1 MRTDSVL
8 DGGAAEVDVFDD
20 RAGARVRT
28 ITRLRWRGWVV
39 HVVDGAVVVPYQPT
53 EGKAIGDLA
62 VCLRSAYA
70 LIEVGDATSGPT
82 TGARRIARGGPL
94 AVAVAEV
101 ISLAA
106 ETAGQSPHRRG
117 CDAYA
122 CLRQAWEDDGMQV
135 PYAAVV
141 AAVRAC
147 LPAGTTLTDFNE
159 AAAGVDPIYDL
170 LTRAAVWAVD
180 EHGHVGHGVTEA
192 QTA

>member
-1 MRTDSVL
+1 MRTDCVL

-20 RAGARVRT
+20 RAGARMRT

-39 HVVDGAVVVPYQPT
+39 HVVDGAVVVPQQPT

-62 VCLRSAYA
+62 VCLRSAYG

-82 TGARRIARGGPL
+82 TGARRIALGGPL

-106 ETAGQSPHRRG
+106 DAAGQSPHRRVS
-117 CDAYA
+117 DVYDF
-122 CLRQAWEDDGMQV
+122 LRRAWEDDGMQV
-135 PYAAVV
+135 PFAAVV

-147 LPAGTTLTDFNE
+147 LPAGITLTDFSE
-159 AAAGVDPIYDL
+159 AAAGVGPVYDL
-170 LTRAAVWAVD
+170 LNAAAVWVVD
-180 EHGHVGHGVTEA
+180 GRGPVGRDVTEA

>member
-20 RAGARVRT
+20 RAGARLRT

-39 HVVDGAVVVPYQPT
+39 HVVDGAVVVPLQPT

-70 LIEVGDATSGPT
+70 LVEVGDATSGPT

-101 ISLAA
+101 ISAAA
-106 ETAGQSPHRRG
+106 EAAGRSPHRGG
-117 CDAYA
+117 CYVYD
-122 CLRQAWEDDGMQV
+122 CLRRAWEDDGMRV

-147 LPAGTTLTDFNE
+147 LPAGITLTDFSE
-159 AAAGVDPIYDL
+159 GAAGVEPVYDL
-170 LTRAAVWAVD
+170 LNGAAVWVVD
-180 EHGHVGHGVTEA
+180 GRGLVGRGVTEA